1 MREEIASES
10 SEEEDSPRNSQP
22 TSEASEELMP
32 GSLAVK
38 VVVVVETYEI
48 SENSILGCQKH
59 FVFS

>member
-10 SEEEDSPRNSQP
+10 SGEEEDDSPRNSQP

-38 VVVVVETYEI
+38 VVFVVEI
-48 SENSILGCQKH
+48 
-59 FVFS
+59 